1 MNTIFDRKEFID
13 ELTKTEKDLE
23 DIFPGSIFSIK
34 ILGLEIGEEI
44 FTLRGGTE
52 NFNLTI
58 EILTYFDFKLDRQY
72 LLTDLYK
79 ITFRCYFEK
88 VKSKNDHI
96 SKWTVTITEDEIKEL
111 NLRKQILSMI
121 YNGCEWLL

>member
-1 MNTIFDRKEFID
+1 MNIEFDRKEFID

-34 ILGLEIGEEI
+34 GSTLNLVEERFI
-44 FTLRGGTE
+44 LRGGTE

-58 EILTYFDFKLDRQY
+58 EILIYFDFKLDRQY
-72 LLTDLYK
+72 PLTDLYK

-88 VKSKNDHI
+88 VKSKDDHI
-96 SKWTVTITEDEIKEL
+96 SKWTMTITEDEIKEL
-111 NLRKQILSMI
+111 NLRKQILSMV
-121 YNGCEWLL
+121 YNDCE

>member
-34 ILGLEIGEEI
+34 GSTLNLVEEGFI
-44 FTLRGGTE
+44 LRGGTE

-58 EILTYFDFKLDRQY
+58 EILIYFDFELDLLY
-72 LLTDLYK
+72 PLTDLYK
-79 ITFRCYFEK
+79 ITFKCYFEKVK

-96 SKWTVTITEDEIKEL
+96 SKWTVTINEDEIKQL
-111 NLRKQILSMI
+111 NLRKQILSMV
-121 YNGCEWLL
+121 YNDCE

>member
-13 ELTKTEKDLE
+13 ELTKTENDLE
-23 DIFPGSIFSIK
+23 DIFPGSIFSTRV
-34 ILGLEIGEEI
+34 LGLEIGEEI
-44 FTLRGGTE
+44 FILKGGTE

-58 EILTYFDFKLDRQY
+58 EILTYFDYGLEQQFLI
-72 LLTDLYK
+72 TELYK
-79 ITFRCYFEK
+79 IIFRCYFEK
-88 VKSKNDHI
+88 VKSKKDHI

-121 YNGCEWLL
+121 YNDCEWLF

>member
-1 MNTIFDRKEFID
+1 MNTKFDRKEFID

-34 ILGLEIGEEI
+34 GSTLNLEEEI
-44 FTLRGGTE
+44 FILRGGTE

-58 EILTYFDFKLDRQY
+58 EVLIYFDFELDRQY
-72 LLTDLYK
+72 PLTDLYK

-88 VKSKNDHI
+88 IKVKSKNGYI
-96 SKWTVTITEDEIKEL
+96 SVYTINKDGIKEL
-111 NLRKQILSMI
+111 NLRKQILSMV
-121 YNGCEWLL
+121 YNNCE

>member
-34 ILGLEIGEEI
+34 GSTLNLVEEGFI
-44 FTLRGGTE
+44 LRGGTE

-58 EILTYFDFKLDRQY
+58 EILIYFDFKLDRQY
-72 LLTDLYK
+72 PLTNLYK

-88 VKSKNDHI
+88 VKSKNGYI
-96 SKWTVTITEDEIKEL
+96 SVCTINEDGIKEL
-111 NLRKQILSMI
+111 NLRKQILSMV
-121 YNGCEWLL
+121 YNDCE